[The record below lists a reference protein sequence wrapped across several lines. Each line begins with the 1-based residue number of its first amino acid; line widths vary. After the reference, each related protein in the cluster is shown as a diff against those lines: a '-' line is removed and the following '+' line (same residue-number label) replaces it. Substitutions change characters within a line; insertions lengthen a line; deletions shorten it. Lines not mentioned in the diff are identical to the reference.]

1 IMVPPGRYTVKL
13 SANGKDMTQP
23 LEVRKDPNSG
33 GSEEEIAEQ
42 TRMLLDVRA
51 DVERAADVVNRMES
65 VRGQLQAL
73 TRTVKDTD
81 IIKLEAEAERK
92 CTELEMTLVELRAT
106 GRGQDGVRWGAKLY
120 SKFNYLANGLASNDY
135 RPTAQQI
142 EVHKGL
148 KEQLEQHET
157 TLTDLASKDVNRLHH
172 IFAT

>member
-73 TRTVKDTD
+73 TRTVKDTE
-81 IIKLEAEAERK
+81 ILKLAAEVERK
-92 CTELEMTLVELRAT
+92 FTALEMHLVELPGD

-148 KEQLEQHET
+148 KPP
-157 TLTDLASKDVNRLHH
+157 LHH
-172 IFAT
+172 NQPTSTDTA